1 MTLLSAAGGEAAK
14 QTDRPTDR
22 LNLAIMSRERWD
34 DGVSDLVEEQGKT
47 RQDETIEL
55 CPGCTETSEIW

>member
-34 DGVSDLVEEQGKT
+34 NGVSDLVEEQGKT
-47 RQDETIEL
+47 RQDETMEQVY
-55 CPGCTETSEIW
+55 